1 MTRTRRRRLMLVGG
15 LFVGLAAAV
24 ALALTAFS
32 QNLLYFYQP
41 SEIVAGEVPPET
53 RFRIGGLVENG
64 SVHRNSDDLM
74 VRFSLADCEASVPV
88 SFQGT
93 LPDLFREGQGIVAYG
108 KLDRDGHFTADE
120 VLAKHDE
127 NYMSPD
133 VADAM
138 KDSKGVSCMPTNM
151 KPDMQASR

>member
-15 LFVGLAAAV
+15 LFIGLAAAV

-41 SEIVAGEVPPET
+41 SEIVAGKVPTDT

-64 SVHRNSDDLM
+64 SVQRNNSDLV
-74 VRFSLADCEASVPV
+74 VRFTLADCEASVPV
-88 SFQGT
+88 RFKGT

-108 KLDRDGHFTADE
+108 KLNTDGAFVADE

-133 VADAM
+133 VAEAM
-138 KDSKGVSCMPTNM
+138 KNKEGISCMPTNM
-151 KPDMQASR
+151 KPDMQAAR

>member
-15 LFVGLAAAV
+15 LFIGLAAAA

-32 QNLLYFYQP
+32 ENMLYFYQP
-41 SEIVAGEVPPET
+41 SEIAAGEVPVET

-64 SVHRNSDDLM
+64 SVERNNDDLF
-74 VRFSLADCEASVPV
+74 VRFVLADCEASVPV
-88 SFQGT
+88 RFKGT

-108 KLDRDGHFTADE
+108 QLSRGGEFVADE

-133 VADAM
+133 VAEAM
-138 KDSKGVSCMPTNM
+138 QTEQGVSCMPSN
-151 KPDMQASR
+151 MQAQR

>member
-1 MTRTRRRRLMLVGG
+1 MLVGG
-15 LFVGLAAAV
+15 LFIGLAAAT

-32 QNLLYFYQP
+32 ENILYFYQP
-41 SEIVAGEVPPET
+41 SEIVAGDVPTHT

-64 SVHRNSDDLM
+64 SVDRNSDDLL
-74 VRFSLADCEASVPV
+74 VRFTLADCQASVPV
-88 SFQGT
+88 QFRGT

-108 KLDRDGHFTADE
+108 ELNESGQFVADE

-138 KDSKGVSCMPTNM
+138 KNESGESCMPTNM
-151 KPDMQASR
+151 QAKR

>member
-15 LFVGLAAAV
+15 LFVGLAAAT

-32 QNLLYFYQP
+32 ENILYFYQP
-41 SEIVAGEVPPET
+41 SEIAAGEVPVDT
-53 RFRIGGLVENG
+53 RFRIGGLVEDG
-64 SVHRNSDDLM
+64 SVERNNDDLF
-74 VRFSLADCEASVPV
+74 VRFVLADCESSVPV
-88 SFQGT
+88 RFKGT

-108 KLDRDGHFTADE
+108 QINRDGEFVADE

-133 VADAM
+133 VAEAM
-138 KDSKGVSCMPTNM
+138 QTDQGVSCMPA
-151 KPDMQASR
+151 KMQAKR

>member
-1 MTRTRRRRLMLVGG
+1 MLVGG

-32 QNLLYFYQP
+32 ENILYFYQP
-41 SEIVAGEVPPET
+41 SEIAAGEAPTNT
-53 RFRIGGLVENG
+53 RFRIGGLVEDG
-64 SVHRNSDDLM
+64 SVNRSRDDL
-74 VRFSLADCEASVPV
+74 VVHFTLADCEASVPV
-88 SFQGT
+88 RFKGT

-108 KLDRDGHFTADE
+108 TLTGSGEFVADE

-138 KDSKGVSCMPTNM
+138 KDEQGDSCMPAE
-151 KPDMQASR
+151 MQVKR

>member
-1 MTRTRRRRLMLVGG
+1 MTRTRRRRLLLVGG

-41 SEIVAGEVPPET
+41 SEIAAGKVPPET

-64 SVHRNSDDLM
+64 SVRRNGDDLM
-74 VRFSLADCEASVPV
+74 VRFTLADCEASVPV

-108 KLDRDGHFTADE
+108 KLDRSGNFMADE

-138 KDSKGVSCMPTNM
+138 KDAKGVSCMPTNM
-151 KPDMQASR
+151 KPDIQAAL

>member
-32 QNLLYFYQP
+32 ENILYFYQP
-41 SEIVAGEVPPET
+41 SEIAAGEVPTDT

-64 SVHRNSDDLM
+64 SVERNNDDLL
-74 VRFSLADCEASVPV
+74 VRFTLADCEASVPV
-88 SFQGT
+88 QFKGT

-108 KLDRDGHFTADE
+108 ALNESGQFVADE

-133 VADAM
+133 VAEAM
-138 KDSKGVSCMPTNM
+138 KNQQGESCMPTNM
-151 KPDMQASR
+151 QAKR

>member
-1 MTRTRRRRLMLVGG
+1 MLVGG

-32 QNLLYFYQP
+32 ENILYFYQP
-41 SEIVAGEVPPET
+41 SEIAAGEAPTNT
-53 RFRIGGLVENG
+53 RFRIGGLVEDG
-64 SVHRNSDDLM
+64 SVNRSRDDL
-74 VRFSLADCEASVPV
+74 VVHFTLADCEASVPV
-88 SFQGT
+88 RFKGT

-108 KLDRDGHFTADE
+108 TLNGSGEFVADE

-138 KDSKGVSCMPTNM
+138 KDEQGDSCMPAE
-151 KPDMQASR
+151 MQVKR

>member
-1 MTRTRRRRLMLVGG
+1 MTRTRRRRLLLVGG

-41 SEIVAGEVPPET
+41 SEIVAGKVPPNT
-53 RFRIGGLVENG
+53 RFRIGGLVKEG
-64 SVHRNSDDLM
+64 SVDRSNNDLV
-74 VRFSLADCEASVPV
+74 VRFTLADCEASVPV
-88 SFQGT
+88 QFRGT

-108 KLDRDGHFTADE
+108 KLDNAGDFVADE

-127 NYMSPD
+127 TYMSPD

-151 KPDMQASR
+151 KANLQAAR

>member
-1 MTRTRRRRLMLVGG
+1 MTRTRRRRLMLVSG
-15 LFVGLAAAV
+15 LFIGLAAAT

-32 QNLLYFYQP
+32 ENILYFYQP
-41 SEIVAGEVPPET
+41 SEIVAGDVPTHT

-64 SVHRNSDDLM
+64 SVDRSSDDLL
-74 VRFSLADCEASVPV
+74 VRFTLADCQASVPV
-88 SFQGT
+88 QFRGT

-108 KLDRDGHFTADE
+108 ELNESGQFVADE

-138 KDSKGVSCMPTNM
+138 KDESGESCMPTNM
-151 KPDMQASR
+151 QAKR

>member
-1 MTRTRRRRLMLVGG
+1 MTRTQRRRLLLVGG
-15 LFVGLAAAV
+15 LFVGLAAAA

-41 SEIVAGEVPPET
+41 SEIVAGKVPTDT

-64 SVHRNSDDLM
+64 SVQRASDDLV
-74 VRFSLADCEASVPV
+74 VRFSLADCEDSVPV
-88 SFQGT
+88 RFRGT

-108 KLDRDGHFTADE
+108 KIDHDGRFIADE

-138 KDSKGVSCMPTNM
+138 KDDQGVSCMPTNM
-151 KPDMQASR
+151 RASR

>member
-1 MTRTRRRRLMLVGG
+1 MASRTRRRRLMLVGG

-24 ALALTAFS
+24 GLTLTAFS
-32 QNLLYFYQP
+32 ENILYFYQP
-41 SEIVAGEVPPET
+41 SEIAAGQVPVNT
-53 RFRIGGLVENG
+53 RFRIGGLVEDG
-64 SVHRNSDDLM
+64 SVNRSRDDL
-74 VRFSLADCEASVPV
+74 VVHFTLADCAASVPV
-88 SFQGT
+88 QFKGT

-108 KLDRDGHFTADE
+108 AINESGEFMADE

-138 KDSKGVSCMPTNM
+138 KDKQGKSCMPAN
-151 KPDMQASR
+151 MQAQR

>member
-1 MTRTRRRRLMLVGG
+1 MTRTRRRRLLLVSG

-32 QNLLYFYQP
+32 ENLLYFYQP
-41 SEIVAGEVPPET
+41 SEIAAGKVPTDT
-53 RFRIGGLVENG
+53 RFRIGGLVEEN
-64 SVHRNSDDLM
+64 SVERNNDDLV
-74 VRFSLADCEASVPV
+74 VRFTLSDCEASVPV
-88 SFQGT
+88 RFNGT

-108 KLDRDGHFTADE
+108 QLEPGGDFVADE

-133 VADAM
+133 VAEAM
-138 KDSKGVSCMPTNM
+138 QNDQGVSCMPTNM
-151 KPDMQASR
+151 QAQR

>member
-1 MTRTRRRRLMLVGG
+1 MLVGG

-32 QNLLYFYQP
+32 ENILYFYQP
-41 SEIVAGEVPPET
+41 SEIAAGEVPKHT

-64 SVHRNSDDLM
+64 SVDRNSDDLL
-74 VRFSLADCEASVPV
+74 VRFTLADCESSVPV
-88 SFQGT
+88 QFKGT

-108 KLDRDGHFTADE
+108 ALDDSGQFVADE

-133 VADAM
+133 VAEAM
-138 KDSKGVSCMPTNM
+138 KDKQGESCMPSN
-151 KPDMQASR
+151 MQAKR

>member
-15 LFVGLAAAV
+15 LLIGLAAAA

-41 SEIVAGEVPPET
+41 SEIVAGEVPPHT
-53 RFRIGGLVENG
+53 RFRIGGLVEKG
-64 SVHRNSDDLM
+64 SVQRGDDLV
-74 VRFSLADCEASVPV
+74 VRFALADCNASVNV
-88 SFQGT
+88 RYKGA

-108 KLDRDGHFTADE
+108 ALDDQGRFIADE

-133 VADAM
+133 VAESL
-138 KDSKGVSCMPTNM
+138 KDDQGVSCMPAN
-151 KPDMQASR
+151 MQAKR